1 MRGSVPAVDGADLIE
16 AMIDAV
22 VVIDLGGEVTLTNSA
37 AVALSGYSRS
47 ELVALRVGQLFDDA
61 VSGVRTRVREKIAA
75 GEPLRRE
82 EAWLVTC
89 SGTRIP
95 VSIMA
100 SPILRDGTPVAIVL
114 VARDARET
122 RRLLV
127 ERDAEIAR
135 RREAE
140 TQLRHAL
147 TTIEAKVED
156 MRQQLL
162 LSEQRATLGTLAGG
176 VGHELRNIAQVQVD
190 SIDALQDAISTGR
203 DLAEPV
209 RNILHDLER
218 VSDHLVL
225 HAKHLM
231 QLAKPQRE
239 VLESLVADD
248 IVRDVVKMLQRAG
261 RLRRIQL
268 ELAASHPTLR
278 VLVSRA
284 RIEQVLVNLILN
296 SAESIKPPGT
306 IWIRVAPR
314 DQRVEIMVQDTGAGI
329 SPELADRIFEPYF
342 TTKADQGTGLG
353 LSIVRD
359 IIEGYGGKVIVES
372 VVGVGTTFRFDLP
385 MADQTTVPS

>member
-1 MRGSVPAVDGADLIE
+1 VPAVDGADLIE

-268 ELAASHPTLR
+268 ELAASDPTLR
-278 VLVSRA
+278 ILVSRA

-296 SAESIKPPGT
+296 SAEAIKPPGT
-306 IWIRVAPR
+306 IWIRVAPRR

-329 SPELADRIFEPYF
+329 PPELADRIFEPYF
-342 TTKADQGTGLG
+342 TTKGDDQGTGLG

-359 IIEGYGGKVIVES
+359 IIEGYGGTVIVES

-385 MADQTTVPS
+385 IADQTTVPS

>member
-1 MRGSVPAVDGADLIE
+1 VLGEDLIE

-22 VVIDLGGEVTLTNSA
+22 VVIGLGGEVSLTNSA
-37 AVALSGYSRS
+37 AVELSGYSRE
-47 ELVALRVGQLFDDA
+47 ELLSLAVGQLFDDA
-61 VSGVRTRVREKIAA
+61 VSGVRTRVRQKIAA

-82 EAWLVTC
+82 EAWLVTK
-89 SGTRIP
+89 SGARIP

-100 SPILRDGTPVAIVL
+100 SPILRDETPVAIVL

-140 TQLRHAL
+140 TQLRHTLA
-147 TTIEAKVED
+147 TIEGKIEQ

-190 SIDALQDAISTGR
+190 SIDALQTAMATGA

-231 QLAKPQRE
+231 HLAKPQRE
-239 VLESLVADD
+239 ALESLSPNE
-248 IVRDVVKMLQRAG
+248 IISDVVKMLERAG
-261 RLRRIQL
+261 RLRRIKL
-268 ELAASHPTLR
+268 ELAPSDLTLR
-278 VLVSRA
+278 IVVSRA

-296 SAESIKPPGT
+296 SAESITPPGT
-306 IWIRVAPR
+306 ISIGVAAIG
-314 DQRVEIMVQDTGAGI
+314 QRVEIAVRDTGAGI
-329 SPELADRIFEPYF
+329 PPELVDQIFEPYF
-342 TTKADQGTGLG
+342 TTKGDDQGTGLG

-359 IIEGYGGKVIVES
+359 IIEGYGGKLIVES

-385 MADQTTVPS
+385 RAPQTTVPS